1 MSASVQSAETNWL
14 EQLQAMRAAI
24 ADLKLPGKEN
34 LDGVSYG
41 SDIEIDDEEGNTTE
55 SSENASDGI
64 WDLIYGSEDEDAD
77 SSDFSDGVEDQYAT
91 AETAGTGY
99 DHAWLNRKCFEF
111 AARGQGLDA
120 SALVDQILAVLAS
133 GSSDEELQMSLA
145 DIVGYDDL
153 DFVIDLISHRKD
165 LISSTF
171 AEDKP
176 HKGTLG
182 RLQTKREREESLR
195 KQDFEH
201 KTATLAP
208 HMDREGPQYP
218 HVYKSHG
225 AGNTLSTGGRK
236 YALPHGSERK
246 EYEKYEEYSIPAT
259 RTGTVGKNQSL
270 VEIAGLDGLCRGTF
284 KGYKT
289 LNRMQSLVY
298 PVAYKTNENMLIC
311 APTGAGKTDA
321 AMLTILSAVARNCT
335 PSPFDEPDATD
346 ITVQVD
352 DFKIVY
358 VAPMK
363 ALAAEITEKL
373 GKRLAWLNIKV
384 RELTGDMQLTKAE
397 IVQTQIIVT
406 TPEKWDV
413 VTRKSTGDTELVQKV
428 RLLIID
434 EVHMLH
440 DERGAV
446 IESLVARTQRQVEST
461 QSLIRIV
468 GLSAT
473 LPNYIDVAD
482 FLKVNRY
489 AGLFYF
495 DASFR
500 PVPLEQ
506 HFVGVRGKPNTKTSK
521 ENLEIV
527 SFEKVKEMLELGH
540 QVMVFVHS
548 RKDTVQTA
556 RTLYQMAGD
565 QACTDLFDPSDHPRY
580 EMAVKDMKN
589 SKGREL
595 RDLLPKGIGTHHA
608 GMARTDRNLI
618 ERLFTEGV
626 LKVLC
631 CTATLAWG
639 VNLPAAAVVIK
650 GTQLYSAQEGKFV
663 DVGIL
668 DVLQIFGRAGRP
680 QFQETGIGYICT
692 THDKLTHY
700 LSAVTQQL
708 PIESKFSTKLV
719 DNLNAE
725 ISLGTVTSIAEAVQW
740 IGYSYLFVRM
750 QRNPMS
756 YGIDWAEIRDDP
768 MLVQRRRELA
778 IKAARVLQQSQMIIF
793 NEVTEELRAKDV
805 GRIASQ
811 YYILQT
817 SVEIFNT
824 MMRPKATEADILKM
838 LSMSGE
844 FDNIQSRDTE
854 SKELSRLREEAVVCQ
869 VDAGNDQPHAKT
881 NILLQSYIS
890 RARLEDFALVSDSAY
905 VAQNAARIC
914 RALFMIALNRG
925 WGHQCLSL
933 LSLCKSIEK
942 QIWPFEHPFH
952 QFDLPQPILRNLDE
966 KDGITSIEALRD
978 MEPAEI
984 GQLVHNQKMGNTISK
999 LLDNFPTLSID
1010 AEIAPL
1016 NRDVLRIKLYITP
1029 DFRWNDRH
1037 HGTTESYWIWVENSE
1052 TSEIYHHEFFLLSRK
1067 KLYDDHELNFTIPL
1081 SDPLPTQIYVRA
1093 VSDRWLGAETVT
1105 PVSFQH
1111 LIRPDTE
1118 SVYTDLLDL
1127 QPLPVSALKNPL
1139 LEEIYSKRFQF
1150 FNPMQTQIF
1159 HTMYHT
1165 PANVLLGS
1173 PTGSGKTIA
1182 AELAMW
1188 WAFREKPGSKVVY
1201 IAPMK
1206 ALVRERVQDWGGRLT
1221 EHMGL
1226 KLVELT
1232 GDNTPDTRTIRDADI
1247 IITTPEK
1254 WDGISRSWQTRDYV
1268 RKVSLVII
1276 DEIHL
1281 LGGDRGPILEIIV
1294 SRMNYIA
1301 SQKKGAVRIVGMSTA
1316 CANAMDL
1323 GNWLGV
1329 KEGLFNFRHSVRP
1342 VPLEI
1347 FIDGFPD
1354 QRGFCPFMQ
1363 SMNRPTFLAI
1373 KTHSPEKPVIVFVA
1387 SRRQTRLTAKDLIN
1401 FCGMEDNPRRF
1412 VRMSEEDLQLNLA
1425 RVKDEALKEA
1435 LGFGIGLHHAGLVE
1449 SDRLLA
1455 EELFA
1460 NNKIQILV
1468 ATSTLAWGV
1477 NLPAHLVVVKGT
1489 QFFDAKI
1496 EAYKDMDLTD
1506 VLQMLG
1512 RAGRPQFDSS
1522 GIARIFTQDS
1532 KKAFYKHFLHT
1543 GFPVES
1549 TLHKVLDNH
1558 LGAEISS
1565 GTIVT
1570 KQDALDYLTWT
1581 FFFRRLH
1588 KNPSYYGLEISSEEH
1603 NTMAAQSLANDYM
1616 IDMVDTSLSELADSG
1631 CLLAHSNGDVD
1642 PTPLG
1647 KIMSYYYLSH
1657 KTIRHLIRHAKRNA
1671 TFEDVLS
1678 WMCCATEFDELPVR
1692 HNEDLINAEL
1702 SANLPLK
1709 GEALGLPMW
1718 DPHVKAHLLLQA
1730 FMSRID
1736 LPISDYVG
1744 DQNSV
1749 LDQSIRIIQA
1759 SIDVLTEMGF
1769 LSSCIMMITLL
1780 QCIKSARWPTDGP
1793 LSIFPGVDLEKE
1805 NSRIANPATTSLRT
1819 LVEVTSAVS
1828 SSPHPVSAAAP
1839 TANTGN
1845 KARKDFLPL
1854 DTAFKVLDVPHSAR
1868 NQFRRVASIL
1878 PNIKVQPGS
1887 INPPK
1892 LDLAIILTRLNG
1904 IVPSGSSSNSPTGAG
1919 EYRIWAPRFP
1929 KPQTEG
1935 FFIIVADSAN
1945 DDILALKRANW
1956 PPVEKTLER
1965 ASQGRNNTYTNSSV
1979 STNNTA
1985 ADTQEPNGST
1995 ATGKPKDKGKGRA
2008 KPTPPKPTVRSV
2020 LKLPESAA
2028 GKTVDI
2034 FVISDSYINMTW
2046 KIEGV
2051 EIPNL
2056 PVEPA
2061 IVEVQG
2067 DDVAKGKEKGQWQ

>member
-1 MSASVQSAETNWL
+1 MSPSVMETTESQWL
-14 EQLQAMRAAI
+14 AQMAAMREALAE
-24 ADLKLPGKEN
+24 LKLPASN
-34 LDGVSYG
+34 DDGQNFSYG
-41 SDIEIDDEEGNTTE
+41 ADLDLDEDDLSG
-55 SSENASDGI
+55 SSGGEI
-64 WDLIYGSEDEDAD
+64 WDLISDEEDQY
-77 SSDFSDGVEDQYAT
+77 SSDMLDGVEEPHEDRSK
-91 AETAGTGY
+91 GTPSHGA
-99 DHAWLNRKCFEF
+99 AWLEAKCVEY
-111 AARGQGLDA
+111 ASRRTGLDA
-120 SALVDQILAVLAS
+120 HDLQEQIVAIL
-133 GSSDEELQMSLA
+133 GSDDNDEELQATLA
-145 DIVGYDDL
+145 DILGYDDL
-153 DFVIDLISHRKD
+153 DLVIDLIGHRED
-165 LISSTF
+165 VIAPPSSEIDHVTG
-171 AEDKP
+171 K
-176 HKGTLG
+176 L
-182 RLQTKREREESLR
+182 LTKREREDALR
-195 KQDFEH
+195 RQDYEH
-201 KTATLAP
+201 KHASLAP
-208 HMDREGPQYP
+208 TLNRDGPQYP
-218 HVYKSHG
+218 HVYKAHS
-225 AGNTLSTGGRK
+225 AGNVLSTGGRK
-236 YALPHGSERK
+236 YGVPDGSQRTEH
-246 EYEKYEEYSIPAT
+246 EKYEEHSIPAT
-259 RTGTVGKNQSL
+259 KVGTLAKDQRL
-270 VEIAGLDGLCRGTF
+270 VKIEEMDNLCKGTF

-298 PVAYKTNENMLIC
+298 PVAYSSNENMLIC

-321 AMLTILSAVARNCT
+321 AMLTVLHAIAQNMT
-335 PSPFDEPDATD
+335 PNPAEATDATD
-346 ITVQVD
+346 FEVRTD

-363 ALAAEITEKL
+363 ALAAEITDKL
-373 GKRLAWLNIKV
+373 GKRLAWLGVQV
-384 RELTGDMQLTKAE
+384 RELTGDMHLTKKE
-397 IVQTQIIVT
+397 IVATQIIVT

-440 DERGAV
+440 DTRGAV
-446 IESLVARTQRQVEST
+446 LESLVARTQRQVEST

-473 LPNYIDVAD
+473 LPNYVDVAD
-482 FLKVNRY
+482 FLKVNRM

-506 HFVGVRGKPNTKTSK
+506 HFIGVKGKPGTKSSR
-521 ENLEIV
+521 ENLDATA
-527 SFEKVKEMLELGH
+527 FEKVKDMLQRGH

-548 RKDTVQTA
+548 RKDTVNTA
-556 RTLYQMAGD
+556 RMLYEMATD
-565 QACTDLFDPSDHPRY
+565 QQCTDLFDPTQHEGY
-580 EMAVKDMKN
+580 GAAMKDMKN
-589 SKGREL
+589 TRGREL
-595 RDLLPKGIGTHHA
+595 RELLPKGLGTHHA
-608 GMARTDRNLI
+608 GMARSDRNLS
-618 ERLFTEGV
+618 ERLFASGV

-663 DVGIL
+663 DLGIL

-680 QFQETGIGYICT
+680 QFQEVGIGFICT
-692 THDKLTHY
+692 THDKLQHY
-700 LSAVTQQL
+700 LSAVTQQQ
-708 PIESKFSTKLV
+708 PIESKFSSKLI

-725 ISLGTVTSIAEAVQW
+725 ISLGTVTSIPEAVQW
-740 IGYSYLFVRM
+740 LGYSYLFVRM
-750 QRNPMS
+750 QRNPLT

-768 MLVQRRRELA
+768 HLVQRRRELV

-793 NEVTEELRAKDV
+793 NEATDELRSKDV

-811 YYILQT
+811 HYILQT
-817 SVEIFNT
+817 SIEIFNT
-824 MMRPKATEADILKM
+824 MMRPQASEADVLKM
-838 LSMSGE
+838 ISMSGE
-844 FDNIQSRDTE
+844 FDNIQSRDNE
-854 SKELSRLREEAVVCQ
+854 SKELSRLKEESVYCEVEG
-869 VDAGNDQPHAKT
+869 GNDQAHAKT

-914 RALFMIALNRG
+914 RALFMIALNRR
-925 WGHQCLSL
+925 WGYQCLVL
-933 LSLCKSIEK
+933 LSMCKSIDK
-942 QIWPFEHPFH
+942 QIWPFQHPFH
-952 QFDLPQPILRNLDE
+952 QFDLPQPILRNLEE
-966 KDGITSIEALRD
+966 KNTTTSVDALRD

-984 GQLVHNQKMGNTISK
+984 GHLVHNNRMGNTISK
-999 LLDNFPTLSID
+999 LLDNFPTLTVE

-1016 NRDVLRIKLYITP
+1016 NRDVLRIKLFITP

-1037 HGTTESYWIWVENSE
+1037 NGSSESYWIWVEDSE
-1052 TSEIYHHEFFLLSRK
+1052 TSEIYHHEFFLLTRR
-1067 KLYDDHELNFTIPL
+1067 KLYDEHELNFTIPL
-1081 SDPLPTQIYVRA
+1081 SDPIPSQIYVRA
-1093 VSDRWLGAETVT
+1093 VSDRWIGAETVT

-1118 SVYTDLLDL
+1118 SVYTDLLNL

-1139 LEEIYSKRFQF
+1139 LEEVYGQRFQF

-1159 HTMYHT
+1159 HCLYHT
-1165 PANVLLGS
+1165 AANVLLGS

-1188 WAFREKPGSKVVY
+1188 WAFRERPGSKVVY

-1206 ALVRERVQDWGGRLT
+1206 ALVRERVKDWRARLT
-1221 EHMGL
+1221 QPMGL

-1254 WDGISRSWQTRDYV
+1254 WDGISRSWQTRGYV
-1268 RKVSLVII
+1268 RQVSLVII

-1301 SQKKGAVRIVGMSTA
+1301 AQSKNPVRLVGMSTA

-1347 FIDGFPD
+1347 YIDGFPE
-1354 QRGFCPFMQ
+1354 QRGFCPLMQ

-1373 KTHSPEKPVIVFVA
+1373 KSHSPEKPVIVFVA

-1412 VRMSEEDLQLNLA
+1412 LKMSEDDLQLNLE
-1425 RVKDEALKEA
+1425 RVKDEALREA
-1435 LGFGIGLHHAGLVE
+1435 LSFGIGLHHAGLVE
-1449 SDRLLA
+1449 SDRQLA

-1496 EAYKDMDLTD
+1496 EGYKDMDLTD

-1512 RAGRPQFDSS
+1512 RAGRPQFDTS
-1522 GIARIFTQDS
+1522 GIARIFTQDA

-1549 TLHKVLDNH
+1549 SLHNVLDNH
-1558 LGAEISS
+1558 LGAEVSAE
-1565 GTIVT
+1565 TIAT

-1588 KNPSYYGLEISSEEH
+1588 KNPSYYGLEISAEEH
-1603 NTMAAQSLANDYM
+1603 NTMAAQQLANDYM
-1616 IDMVDTSLSELADSG
+1616 TELVDKSLNDLAESSCVAVDP
-1631 CLLAHSNGDVD
+1631 NGDVD
-1642 PTPLG
+1642 STPLG

-1657 KTIRHLIRHAKRNA
+1657 KTIRYLVSQAKRNA

-1678 WMCCATEFDELPVR
+1678 WMCHATEYDELPVR

-1702 SANLPLK
+1702 SKNLPLNA
-1709 GEALGLPMW
+1709 EALDLPMW
-1718 DPHVKAHLLLQA
+1718 DPHVKAFLLLQA
-1730 FMSRID
+1730 YMSRID
-1736 LPISDYVG
+1736 LPISDYVT

-1759 SIDVLTEMGF
+1759 SIDVLTELGY
-1769 LSSCIMMITLL
+1769 LSSALMMIQLL
-1780 QCIKSARWPTDGP
+1780 QCLKSAHWPTDSPLCLFPAVDSSLVGGIPAERMASLPMDLPSITKASKQSLSSLLSTLALPSPADKEFYRAVSILPQLSIAVRETKADSLTIALDRANAP
-1793 LSIFPGVDLEKE
+1793 LSPEYRAYTPKFPKAQTEGWFVVVADRAKDEIVALK
-1805 NSRIANPATTSLRT
+1805 RIGWPLPTSSTSQNPRA
-1819 LVEVTSAVS
+1819 S
-1828 SSPHPVSAAAP
+1828 SSAAA
-1839 TANTGN
+1839 ANQ
-1845 KARKDFLPL
+1845 K
-1854 DTAFKVLDVPHSAR
+1854 
-1868 NQFRRVASIL
+1868 
-1878 PNIKVQPGS
+1878 GS
-1887 INPPK
+1887 KPRTSTRAVVKLPK
-1892 LDLAIILTRLNG
+1892 LDHPTDAGEATTRLFDVG
-1904 IVPSGSSSNSPTGAG
+1904 IFSDAYLGM
-1919 EYRIWAPRFP
+1919 EQWI
-1929 KPQTEG
+1929 
-1935 FFIIVADSAN
+1935 
-1945 DDILALKRANW
+1945 
-1956 PPVEKTLER
+1956 
-1965 ASQGRNNTYTNSSV
+1965 
-1979 STNNTA
+1979 
-1985 ADTQEPNGST
+1985 
-1995 ATGKPKDKGKGRA
+1995 KD
-2008 KPTPPKPTVRSV
+2008 
-2020 LKLPESAA
+2020 
-2028 GKTVDI
+2028 
-2034 FVISDSYINMTW
+2034 
-2046 KIEGV
+2046 V
-2051 EIPNL
+2051 EIPA
-2056 PVEPA
+2056 PA
-2061 IVEVQG
+2061 PG
-2067 DDVAKGKEKGQWQ
+2067 GLDREKGIMTIEGGDGSKESKQ